1 MIKPPFKF
9 VKKAPPTLVAA
20 DAAKFDESIA
30 IANKDADNEIKKM
43 EIQRQKYVDKKEQ
56 EELEYAALDEDD
68 DESNGDDTDDESK
81 PMSNPKTK
89 GDKPSSAQSQLLH
102 VCDKYLKLPNSSDN
116 EHELEAKFGTRG
128 IKQID
133 RMDFDNVV
141 KKLISLGFHT
151 TNERGDYSLKIQ
163 PEFLDAKTGEYK
175 NSDGMERFRVDIAG
189 MDAIQSYCMNNDL
202 DLVNQTHSNRIT
214 MIRKMNVW
222 ENDKMIYSANF
233 DDFNFRVSLKNE
245 IMLKKTSPILR
256 QVFENWSRSKKIFRY
271 INRVEFV
278 SKMYPGFRIDLSIVK
293 ASSSDARRRYTQTYN
308 IADSNVFNNSETIE
322 IEIEAINGVAHRQ
335 YASKELL
342 ANAMQRIVKFVL
354 GGLQKSNYP
363 ISYPEQ
369 KTVLGDYIAV
379 VFAEENEQ
387 NKNTNRNQR
396 IFPSH
401 FIGPGLVALQ
411 QKNIAPIQSQINV
424 PNITDPYMYCV
435 TDKADG
441 DRHLMFINR
450 AGRIYLIDMNMSV
463 VFTGTTTTRQDIFE
477 SIFDGE
483 LILHNKNGNF
493 INTFVAFDAYY
504 ISGIDVR
511 HIPFMRA
518 PIKDVKI
525 FKNGTRLEKM
535 NECIRVI
542 NPKGV
547 GSSSPFVVKA
557 KHFYPMFNE
566 EDVPT
571 TDSSIFDACN
581 AILNGVRDGAYSYHV
596 DGLIFTPTL
605 LGVGSSQIGKAGPK
619 RKIRWEHIF
628 KWKPSTATD
637 TFPTSYNTIDFL
649 VFVKK
654 DKNGQDA
661 ITPLFE
667 NGTNMHIVSQVKQYK
682 TLELA
687 VGFDANKHGYL
698 NPCHD
703 LMNDNFAPVSE
714 SRGQESYKPKR
725 FYPTEP
731 YDENA
736 GMCNILLSRDEHGSL
751 SMITEEGH
759 VFGDQMV
766 VEFRYDADKNGLWK
780 WIPLRVRYDK
790 TAEYQKGGRSFGN
803 DYLTANNNW
812 YSMHHPI
819 TEQMITTGENIPTIE
834 VADDVYYNISG
845 DRLTSSMRDFHNLFV
860 KNHLILSAC
869 KKGDMLIDFGCGKG
883 GDFPKWIAAQ
893 LSFVFGIDVK
903 NDNIENR
910 LNGACAR
917 FLNYKRENSATPW
930 ALFANGNAGLNIRSG
945 THMFNDKANH
955 VVKTIFGDISA
966 DNSKQNV
973 EPALKRQHAVAS
985 NGFDVSSSQFAMHY
999 MFQSRQSFYNFIQN
1013 IAECTKLNGYFIAT
1027 CFDGKAIFDLL
1038 KDKKT
1043 GESVD
1048 IYADEKKVWSVTK
1061 DYSVDEMPNDDSAL
1075 GLQISVYQDSI
1086 NQTIPEWLVN
1096 FEFFV
1101 DVMEKYG
1108 FVVVPRD
1115 TAIKMGL
1122 PNGSGGFVE
1131 LFSQMEQEM
1140 KNVRGNPNSQTKY
1153 KQALQMKHY
1162 EKTISFLNRYCMFKK
1177 MRTINA
1183 EKLTRS
1189 ILDKVPDNLEF
1200 SQVES
1205 ALLAEKIQIHK
1216 KTEKQPAKPKIK
1228 RLAKKIVLE
1237 ESPEAEPVS
1246 AKQGLQNKD
1255 EVSANNIGVAMQLV
1269 PIAQK
1274 KQKIAKDI
1282 KNKTA
1287 KPNAKKDK
1295 QPKPIVLAIDEDVE
1309 PPK

>member
-1 MIKPPFKF
+1 MIKPTKKF
-9 VKKAPPTLVAA
+9 VRKAPPAIDA
-20 DAAKFDESIA
+20 DAAAKFDDAVA
-30 IANKDADNEIKKM
+30 IANNEAEVELKKM
-43 EIQRQKYVDKKEQ
+43 ELQRQKYADKKEQ
-56 EELEYAALDEDD
+56 EELAYAAMDDDDEDD
-68 DESNGDDTDDESK
+68 HESELK
-81 PMSNPKTK
+81 PKPKEYNAAKALQT
-89 GDKPSSAQSQLLH
+89 QLLFI
-102 VCDKYLKLPNSSDN
+102 CERYLRARNSSEN
-116 EHELEAKFGTRG
+116 AHELEAKFGTRG

-141 KKLISLGFHT
+141 KKLMSLGFT
-151 TNERGDYSLKIQ
+151 TPNERGDYSLKIQ
-163 PEFLDAKTGEYK
+163 PEFLDAQTGEYK
-175 NSDGMERFRVDIAG
+175 NGDGMERFRVDIAG
-189 MDAIQSYCMNNDL
+189 IDAIQSYCLNNDL
-202 DLVNQTHSNRIT
+202 DLVNQSHRNRIS
-214 MIRKMNVW
+214 MIRKVNVW
-222 ENDKMIYSANF
+222 NNNNVVNSANF

-245 IMLKKTSPILR
+245 IIMKKSNPQIKD
-256 QVFENWSRSKKIFRY
+256 VFENWSRSKKIFRY
-271 INRVEFV
+271 INRVEFT
-278 SKMYPGFRIDLSIVK
+278 SKLYPGFRVDLSIVK
-293 ASSSDARRRYTQTYN
+293 ASSSDARRRYVQTYN
-308 IADSNVFNNSETIE
+308 VADSNVFNNAETIE
-322 IEIEAINGVAHRQ
+322 IEVEAINGLAHRQ
-335 YASKELL
+335 YPSKELL
-342 ANAMQRIVKFVL
+342 ANAMQKIVKFIL

-369 KTVLGDYIAV
+369 KLVLSDYIAV

-387 NKNTNRNQR
+387 NKNKNNNNNQR
-396 IFPSH
+396 VFPSH

-411 QKNIAPIQSQINV
+411 QKNIAPIQAQINV

-441 DRHLMFINR
+441 DRHLLFINKV
-450 AGRIYLIDMNMSV
+450 GRIYLIDMNMSV
-463 VFTGTTTTRQDIFE
+463 VFTGLTTTRQDIFDT
-477 SIFDGE
+477 IFDGE
-483 LILHNKNGNF
+483 LILHNKLGHF

-504 ISGIDVR
+504 VNGVDVR
-511 HIPFMRA
+511 HIPFMRT

-535 NECIRVI
+535 NECIRVM

-547 GSSSPFVVKA
+547 GSSIPFVIKA

-566 EDVPT
+566 DDGRIST
-571 TDSSIFDACN
+571 TNSSIFDACD
-581 AILNGVRDGAYSYHV
+581 AILDGVRDGTYSYLV

-619 RKIRWEHIF
+619 RKIRWDHIL
-628 KWKPSTATD
+628 KWKPSTATE

-654 DKNGQDA
+654 DKNGQET

-667 NGTNMHIVSQVKQYK
+667 NGTNMHSVSQVKQYK

-703 LMNDNFAPVSE
+703 LMNDNFGPASE
-714 SRGQESYKPKR
+714 SRGQDSYKPKR

-731 YDENA
+731 YDESA
-736 GMCNILLSRDEHGSL
+736 GMCNIMLSKDEHGAL

-766 VEFRYDADKNGLWK
+766 VEFKYDADKSGLWR
-780 WIPLRVRYDK
+780 WVPLRVRYDK
-790 TAEYQKGGRSFGN
+790 TAEYKKGGRSFGN

-819 TEQMITTGENIPTIE
+819 TEQMITTGENIPTID
-834 VADDVYYNISG
+834 VADDVYYNNSG
-845 DRLTSSMRDFHNLFV
+845 DRLTTSMRDFHNLFV

-869 KKGDMLIDFGCGKG
+869 KKGNTLIDFGCGKG

-893 LSFVFGIDVK
+893 LSFVFGVDVM

-917 FLNYKRENSATPW
+917 FLNYKRENAATPW

-945 THMFNDKANH
+945 THMLNDKANH
-955 VVKTIFGDISA
+955 IVKSIFGDISA
-966 DNSKQNV
+966 DNKQNV
-973 EPALKRQHAVAS
+973 DSALKRQHAVAS

-999 MFQSRQSFYNFIQN
+999 MFQTRQSFYNFIQN

-1027 CFDGKAIFDLL
+1027 CFDGKSIFDLL

-1061 DYSVDEMPNDDSAL
+1061 DYSVDEMPNDDTSL

-1096 FEFFV
+1096 FDFFV
-1101 DVMEKYG
+1101 DTMEKYG
-1108 FVVVPRD
+1108 LTVVPRD

-1122 PNGSGGFVE
+1122 PDGSGGFIE
-1131 LFSQMEQEM
+1131 LFSQMEQEL
-1140 KNVRGNPNSQTKY
+1140 KKVRGNPQAQTKY
-1153 KQALQMKHY
+1153 KQAPQMKHY
-1162 EKTISFLNRYCMFKK
+1162 EKTISFLNRYCVFKK
-1177 MRTINA
+1177 IRTIDA
-1183 EKLTRS
+1183 EKLTRT
-1189 ILDKVPDNLEF
+1189 ILNKVPDQLEF
-1200 SQVES
+1200 NQVES
-1205 ALLAEKIQIHK
+1205 ALLVENIHK
-1216 KTEKQPAKPKIK
+1216 QAVASVKPIPKPQPKIK

-1237 ESPEAEPVS
+1237 ESPES
-1246 AKQGLQNKD
+1246 APAQND
-1255 EVSANNIGVAMQLV
+1255 NPGAAMQLV
-1269 PIAQK
+1269 PAAQK
-1274 KQKIAKDI
+1274 KQRVAK
-1282 KNKTA
+1282 NNTA
-1287 KPNAKKDK
+1287 KTKLDGKKDK
-1295 QPKPIVLAIDEDVE
+1295 QPKPIALIIDESVGL
-1309 PPK
+1309 PK